1 MQNIDYQSF
10 VNYAK
15 MGYMAI
21 ADGFD
26 VSFDG
31 LSMRGIALLF
41 SVNVWLK
48 TLIFNMLNILYIFAR
63 ANKYDYL
70 CTAKVSYYGR
80 KRTIRYRAHDNAC
93 PVCDE
98 PYRGLVA
105 WG

>member
-10 VNYAK
+10 ANYTK
-15 MGYMAI
+15 IRYMAI

-26 VSFDG
+26 VPFDG

-48 TLIFNMLNILYIFAR
+48 MLIFNMLNILYIFAS

-80 KRTIRYRAHDNAC
+80 KRNIRYRAHDNAS
-93 PVCDE
+93 PVCDGSN
-98 PYRGLVA
+98 RRLLV
-105 WG
+105 

>member
-15 MGYMAI
+15 MRYMAI
-21 ADGFD
+21 ADEFD

-48 TLIFNMLNILYIFAR
+48 TLIFNMLNILYILILWDPI
-63 ANKYDYL
+63 NKD
-70 CTAKVSYYGR
+70 TAVKNMLKKVI
-80 KRTIRYRAHDNAC
+80 KNIFIFVFILAQ
-93 PVCDE
+93 
-98 PYRGLVA
+98 
-105 WG
+105 